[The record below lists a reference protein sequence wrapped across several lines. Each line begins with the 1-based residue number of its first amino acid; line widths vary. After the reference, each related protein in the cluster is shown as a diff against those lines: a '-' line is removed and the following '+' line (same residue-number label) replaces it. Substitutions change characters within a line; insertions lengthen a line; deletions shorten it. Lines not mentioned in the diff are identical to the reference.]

1 MHWVGGGGVLQKPL
15 LHTWPSSHGTS
26 GQVVT
31 SLLWHSMSVSVAQN
45 WFSAQSPSL
54 VQPIAQ
60 MPFQQN
66 WPSGHGLD
74 ALHGPGTSPSV
85 VVGLPLGLPVGLVE
99 AVEAPSVSSELS
111 VPSPSEALQA
121 ARHRA
126 AKSERSFKVVVVV
139 MASFSRSIGS
149 LPRRRFFSG
158 PGP

>member
-1 MHWVGGGGVLQKPL
+1 M
-15 LHTWPSSHGTS
+15 
-26 GQVVT
+26 
-31 SLLWHSMSVSVAQN
+31 
-45 WFSAQSPSL
+45 SAQSPSL

-66 WPSGHGLD
+66 WPSGQALA
-74 ALHGPGTSPSV
+74 ALHGAFGS
-85 VVGLPLGLPVGLVE
+85 PLGSPLGSVGVPLGLVE

-126 AKSERSFKVVVVV
+126 AKSERSFKVVVVF